1 MSHNDKITAFLYVTK
16 IQHGFM
22 VSKDVHVFF
31 NKFYSIFFQLLF
43 IYLREVVQAFYL
55 QFYVQV
61 SAG

>member
-1 MSHNDKITAFLYVTK
+1 
-16 IQHGFM
+16 M

-31 NKFYSIFFQLLF
+31 YKFYSIFFQLLF